1 MTSWRTGSGPQ
12 VARRLAAPLVCVAF
26 ALVGSTQTRADD
38 WPEFRGKG
46 RLGVWHETGLLE
58 EFPAEGLKVRW
69 RTPIKAGFA
78 GPAVADGRVFVTD
91 FEATH
96 GMRGTERALA
106 LDEATGRI
114 LWTQGM
120 GGGLRGDSVGNRP
133 RRDADGR

>member
-1 MTSWRTGSGPQ
+1 MD
-12 VARRLAAPLVCVAF
+12 L
-26 ALVGSTQTRADD
+26 RADD

-58 EFPAEGLKVRW
+58 EFPADGLEALW

-106 LDEATGRI
+106 LDEA
-114 LWTQGM
+114 WP
-120 GGGLRGDSVGNRP
+120 GNRRELRYVSWVHP
-133 RRDADGR
+133 AYANKHVYIRNDEEMISVSLNQADYQ